1 MYLTT
6 KALRKSLCTYIITS
20 MFNNYTD
27 TYNNNNNNNNNTTR
41 NIGGVELSMN
51 APVHD
56 SQLW

>member
-1 MYLTT
+1 MNIT
-6 KALRKSLCTYIITS
+6 TS

-27 TYNNNNNNNNNTTR
+27 TYNNNNNNNNTAR